1 MRDGK
6 GASAD
11 QFLGN
16 GSSRLKATDRRGLV
30 LHRRR
35 LTIEERLPSPLTSGT
50 NNNEGGAN
58 ESVRVVLAGN
68 PSPAYTSQSMF

>member
-1 MRDGK
+1 MSDGK

-35 LTIEERLPSPLTSGT
+35 LTIEERLPLTSGT

-58 ESVRVVLAGN
+58 ESVRVVLAGT

>member
-1 MRDGK
+1 MSDGK

-16 GSSRLKATDRRGLV
+16 GSSRLKATDRRGLE

-35 LTIEERLPSPLTSGT
+35 LTIEERLPLTSGT